1 MRRHDCALRPPQLS
15 TLSLVQS
22 SSSVPAPSSTI
33 AQLYASLWRHAQG
46 ARLPLVGAAALLIAS
61 QLVKLMAP
69 WAAARA
75 IDTLQQGGSGALM
88 HAGLWVA
95 AIIGISVC
103 TWILHGPGRVLERH
117 VGVRVRDQV
126 AQTLHA
132 RLSDAPLR
140 WHEQHHSGE
149 LQQRVSQSSRAL
161 QSFAQSQFI
170 YLQSAVNFFG
180 PLVALWLLAPWLSMV
195 ACAGY
200 VVVGCVIVRCD
211 LALMKLSERENHAER
226 RYAAGLLDVLGNIG
240 SVLCLRLQPSTHGM
254 LARRLQAVFAP
265 LKRAIV
271 LNEVKWCAVDILSV
285 ALTWGL
291 VAAFVWR
298 TGAGPG
304 TVMIGSLFMVYQY
317 AQQAGGVIGSIA
329 GNFQG
334 LARTRADYASAQP
347 IWAAPQRTAAPPLA
361 WGRWQIIDVHGLQH
375 RATDGDTTA
384 DGDPHASRGRLHD
397 VSLRLTRGERIA
409 IVGPSGS
416 GKSTLMRALAGLYE
430 PQAAQIAIDGVHQPG
445 LRHIGAISTL
455 IPQEAEVFECSV
467 RENIV
472 FDALP
477 APGALEHA
485 IRVSA
490 FDEVLVTLP
499 EGLDTF
505 ISEGG
510 ANMSGGQRQRLCLA
524 RGVLMARDTSVLLL
538 DEPTSALDPMTESS
552 VLQRLCDHFADA
564 CIVAAVHRM
573 SLLKHFDRVIL
584 LVDGRVVDS
593 GPVAELAARQP
604 LLACMLASQAVD
616 WPAVPAATKA
626 LTSS

>member
-1 MRRHDCALRPPQLS
+1 LRPPQLS

-22 SSSVPAPSSTI
+22 SSSLPAQSSTV

-46 ARLPLVGAAALLIAS
+46 ARLPLLGAAALLIAS

-75 IDTLQQGGSGALM
+75 IDTLQQGGAGALAQ
-88 HAGLWVA
+88 AGLWVA

-103 TWILHGPGRVLERH
+103 TWILHGPGRVLERN
-117 VGVRVRDQV
+117 VGVRVREQV

-132 RLSDAPLR
+132 RLADAPLR

-161 QSFAQSQFI
+161 QTFAQSQFI

-180 PLVALWLLAPWLSMV
+180 PLVALWLLAPWLSGV

-200 VVVGCVIVRCD
+200 VVVVGVIVRCD

-240 SVLCLRLQPSTHGM
+240 SVLCLRLQSSTHGL

-347 IWAAPQRTAAPPLA
+347 IWAAPQRTAAASVAL
-361 WGRWQIIDVHGLQH
+361 GHWQTIDVHGLQH
-375 RATDGDTTA
+375 RAADGDATA
-384 DGDPHASRGRLHD
+384 DGDRHASRGRLHN
-397 VSLRLTRGERIA
+397 VSLSLTRGERIA

-430 PQAAQIAIDGVHQPG
+430 PQAAQIAVDGVHQPG
-445 LRHIGAISTL
+445 LRHLGTISTL
-455 IPQEAEVFECSV
+455 IPQEPEVFECSV

-472 FDALP
+472 FDAAP
-477 APGALEHA
+477 APGVLEHA

-524 RGVLMARDTSVLLL
+524 RGVLMARDTSLLLL
-538 DEPTSALDPMTESS
+538 DEPTSALDPMTEAS

-593 GPVAELAARQP
+593 GPVAQLAARQP
-604 LLACMLASQAVD
+604 LLARMLASQAVESAA
-616 WPAVPAATKA
+616 PAQA